1 MRFVGAM
8 RFMRPMRLAALVM
21 GLAIGLAICEFGVRL
36 AGLRPPPRDIDLR
49 SAEYYPLEK
58 NNAGFHDRDWSR
70 AKPADTYRVIALGD
84 SFTMGTMIPL
94 EELFVKRAERALNER
109 AKGPG
114 RYEIMNLAFVGWDT
128 SRELRALKEIGLA
141 YAPDA
146 VLVVFYV
153 NDATGLDSNPRIIRQ
168 LNAYVNERDGWL
180 NHWSRAWD
188 YADYLLRRRRV
199 TKQTLADY
207 HRSFFGSEEQQVQ
220 WQRSKQALTELK
232 AMSDRRG
239 FRVGVVIFPMLIDLG
254 RSHALSDIYELVE
267 AHCETLGIPTLNLL
281 PEYRGH
287 TPESLWVSPS
297 NAHPNVTA
305 NRIAGA
311 AIEKFL
317 VAASLVPDPDGEGWE
332 R

>member
-1 MRFVGAM
+1 MDVHGAG
-8 RFMRPMRLAALVM
+8 AAVVVIPPHLIEEHFA
-21 GLAIGLAICEFGVRL
+21 GKRL
-36 AGLRPPPRDIDLR
+36 AGMVGEEPKQLKLLIGQIDRRTVHVHFVALKIDDQAAL
-49 SAEYYPLEK
+49 S
-58 NNAGFHDRDWSR
+58 
-70 AKPADTYRVIALGD
+70 KPVPGADTYRVIALGD

-94 EELFVKRAERALNER
+94 EELFVKRVERALNAR
-109 AKGPG
+109 AEGRR

-128 SRELRALKEIGLA
+128 SRELRALKEVGLA
-141 YAPDA
+141 YSPDA
-146 VLVVFYV
+146 VVVVFYV
-153 NDATGLDSNPRIIRQ
+153 NDATGLDSNPRIIRK

-180 NHWSRAWD
+180 NRWSRAWD
-188 YADYLLRRRRV
+188 YTDYLLRRRRV

-207 HRSFFGSEEQQVQ
+207 HTSFFGSEEQQVQ
-220 WQRSKQALTELK
+220 WQRSKQALAELK
-232 AMSDRRG
+232 TMSDRRG
-239 FRVGVVIFPMLIDLG
+239 FRVGVVIFPMLIDLD